1 MGKKVRYDIFIN
13 LKQIILVLSIL
24 LLTLGWAQAAE
35 QTKAAGNVD
44 SDFVTLYPGVW
55 TDTEKEGVEKW
66 IAENKAIDDRGPV
79 DIKALISGNLPKGT
93 PGVGT
98 KLVVTR
104 EMMLYNANKYDPENP
119 VLNIAEYAKKL
130 GYKDIIA
137 YPTFAPNDDVVM
149 PKYPSRDKLLVSD
162 LNHNITCYKP
172 IYPGDTIYTVIN
184 KRYFIDATPPEGDTY
199 RRVCIYSEASLYNQN
214 GEKVNDAIFRCT
226 ENIRILKKGK
236 TAIADGGPMPAWES
250 PDWKSR
256 PNHIYTDADWDKI
269 RKIWSEEKRQGET
282 PLYWEDVKVG
292 TYTTKTVDGPIMA
305 SVTPTEPFG
314 MGTGGSRTLKKEI
327 MDPETFK
334 TMHKDENGIWLP
346 AKESDYIPAV
356 PPLAQGGQEAPA
368 PAAAAPAAEQ
378 SGADINTADIH
389 KTAGSDR
396 AVIFNFVG
404 RDFAVRNINN
414 WMGDKGWFYNIRWSI
429 MAPSAMAAVGK
440 RTIQSPIAE
449 RYVHRVP
456 LLAQANRVVNT
467 HPLSYDVGIVQ
478 AYVEKKYVRNNEFFV
493 DLVWWVEDINGNIF
507 EEGGATVRLPSKN
520 VK

>member
-1 MGKKVRYDIFIN
+1 MGKRARRDIFIN
-13 LKQIILVLSIL
+13 FKRFILILSL
-24 LLTLGWAQAAE
+24 LLITIGWAQAAE
-35 QTKAAGNVD
+35 QAKAAGNVE
-44 SDFVTLYPGVW
+44 SDFVTLYPGVF
-55 TDTEKEGVEKW
+55 TEKEKAGVEKW

-79 DIKALISGNLPKGT
+79 DIKALIKGTLPKDT

-104 EMMLYNANKYDPENP
+104 EMLLYNSGKYDPENP
-119 VLNIAEYAKKL
+119 VLNVAEYAKKL

-137 YPTFAPNDDVVM
+137 YPTFAPNDDVIM

-162 LNHNITCYKP
+162 LNHNITYYRP

-214 GEKVNDAIFRCT
+214 SEKVNDAIFRCT
-226 ENIRILKKGK
+226 ENIRILKEGK
-236 TAIADGGPMPAWES
+236 TAIGDGGPMPAWES

-269 RKIWSEEKRQGET
+269 KKLWSEEKRQGAT

-327 MDPETFK
+327 MDPAIFK
-334 TMHKDENGIWLP
+334 TMKKDENGIWLP
-346 AKESDYIPAV
+346 AKQSDYIPTL
-356 PPLAQGGQEAPA
+356 PPLGQGGKE
-368 PAAAAPAAEQ
+368 PAAAPPAAPPAA
-378 SGADINTADIH
+378 SDINTADIH
-389 KTAGSDR
+389 KSAGSDR

-404 RDFAVRNINN
+404 RDFAIRNINN
-414 WMGDKGWFYNIRWSI
+414 WMGDNGWLYNIRWSI
-429 MAPSAMAAVGK
+429 MAPSAIKAVGK
-440 RTIQSPIAE
+440 RTIQSPITE
-449 RYVHRVP
+449 RYVQRVP
-456 LLAQANRVVNT
+456 ILAQANKVVNA

-478 AYVEKKYVRNNEFFV
+478 AYVENKYVRNNEFFV
-493 DLVWWVEDINGNIF
+493 DLVWWVEDILGNIW
-507 EEGGATVRLPSKN
+507 EEGGATVKLPSKN
-520 VK
+520 AKK